1 MAFSDAQLDAAI
13 ERLTDPGALREAQDL
28 VARMAPQLQR
38 VLLEALSAGGWFQ
51 ASEDAVRETASTES
65 LDERVS
71 AVRTL
76 LAEET
81 RLAMLVGTAVGYELA
96 HQLLTQNRE
105 DTT

>member
-1 MAFSDAQLDAAI
+1 VAFSDAQLDAAI
-13 ERLTDPGALREAQDL
+13 ERLTEPEALSEAQDL
-28 VARMAPQLQR
+28 VGRMAPQLQR

-51 ASEDAVRETASTES
+51 ASEQAVSEAASSE
-65 LDERVS
+65 DPEERLS

-96 HQLLTQNRE
+96 HQLLTQTRE
-105 DTT
+105 DQT

>member
-1 MAFSDAQLDAAI
+1 VAFSDAQLDAAI
-13 ERLTDPGALREAQDL
+13 ERLTEPEALSGAQDL

-38 VLLEALSAGGWFQ
+38 VLLEALAAGGWFQ
-51 ASEDAVRETASTES
+51 ASEQAIGEAASSEDA
-65 LDERVS
+65 DERVR

-105 DTT
+105 DQT

>member
-1 MAFSDAQLDAAI
+1 VAFSDAQLDAAI
-13 ERLTDPGALREAQDL
+13 DRLTDPEALREAQDL

-38 VLLEALSAGGWFQ
+38 VLMEALAAGGWFQ
-51 ASEDAVRETASTES
+51 ASEQAVTEAASTE
-65 LDERVS
+65 DPGERLS

-96 HQLLTQNRE
+96 HQLLTQTTE

>member
-1 MAFSDAQLDAAI
+1 VAFSDAELDAAV
-13 ERLTDPGALREAQDL
+13 ERLTEPDALRDAQDL
-28 VARMAPQLQR
+28 VGRMAPQLQR
-38 VLLEALSAGGWFQ
+38 VLMEALAAGGWFQ
-51 ASEDAVRETASTES
+51 ASETAVAEAAATE
-65 LDERVS
+65 DPEERTR

-81 RLAMLVGTAVGYELA
+81 RLSMLVGTAVGYELA

>member
-13 ERLTDPGALREAQDL
+13 ERLTEPEALREAQDL
-28 VARMAPQLQR
+28 VGRMAPQLQR
-38 VLLEALSAGGWFQ
+38 VLMEALAAGGWFQ
-51 ASEDAVRETASTES
+51 ASETALAEAAGA
-65 LDERVS
+65 DDPEERLR

>member
-1 MAFSDAQLDAAI
+1 VAFSDAQLDAAI
-13 ERLTDPGALREAQDL
+13 ERLTDPEALREAQDL

-51 ASEDAVRETASTES
+51 ASEDAVREAASTEA

-81 RLAMLVGTAVGYELA
+81 RLSMLVGTAVGYELA
-96 HQLLTQNRE
+96 HQLLSQNRK

>member
-1 MAFSDAQLDAAI
+1 VAFSDAQLDAAI
-13 ERLTDPGALREAQDL
+13 ERLTDPEALRDAQDL

-38 VLLEALSAGGWFQ
+38 VLMEALAAGGWFQ
-51 ASEDAVRETASTES
+51 ASETAVGEAAATE
-65 LDERVS
+65 DPAERLA

-81 RLAMLVGTAVGYELA
+81 RLSMLVGTAVGYELA

>member
-13 ERLTDPGALREAQDL
+13 ERLTDPDALRGAQDL
-28 VARMAPQLQR
+28 FGRMAPQLQR
-38 VLLEALSAGGWFQ
+38 VLMEALAAGGWFQ
-51 ASEDAVRETASTES
+51 ASETALSEAASTENPE
-65 LDERVS
+65 ERLR

-81 RLAMLVGTAVGYELA
+81 RLSMLVGTAVGYELA